1 MAQVVPRGSNLSRL
15 PIDASFLRFSGPVP
29 GRRSPGNGPRPGDT
43 ARLDPGQS
51 GFEGEGSRLPG
62 EVVELS
68 LLLPDSQLEALEQ
81 EARSRGLTTAQLLR
95 RLVDAFLVHTS
106 T

>member
-1 MAQVVPRGSNLSRL
+1 
-15 PIDASFLRFSGPVP
+15 
-29 GRRSPGNGPRPGDT
+29 
-43 ARLDPGQS
+43 
-51 GFEGEGSRLPG
+51 
-62 EVVELS
+62 LS

-95 RLVDAFLVHTS
+95 RLVDAFLVRTS